1 MIINSIRKVINN
13 NKLYAFMIVCILLM
27 QAVIAFGL
35 NHDGPLHDDSIIAPE
50 EFRAETKQ
58 REEAFKTLLINDPK
72 LAQRFGML
80 FLVFM
85 GIIVAGLVLLIEYIK
100 KKRLRIELLPKT
112 LEFKEPF
119 WSVIDVVKIC
129 ILFVFFYYLFS
140 FISGILNSILS
151 SGSMDRRSGILAST
165 GFMDIL
171 ILMFILRFVLD
182 KNKQGIETLG
192 LSFKNIGKNITIAL
206 YSYVAFLPILC
217 LLFVSVVTVA
227 KLINYMP
234 APEPVYELVFKE
246 ARPLALILVAFLI
259 SLLGPIIEEIFF
271 RGFLYSALRKS
282 IGVFWAI
289 LLSAFL
295 FSILHTNILGFLPI
309 MALGLF
315 LAYLREKTN
324 SLMPSIAVH
333 IFHNSALAVMMFI
346 VRYLTSKVS

>member
-1 MIINSIRKVINN
+1 MIINNVRKVINN
-13 NKLYAFMIVCILLM
+13 NKLYAFMVVFILLM
-27 QAVIAFGL
+27 QAIMAFGL
-35 NHDGPLHDDSIIAPE
+35 NHDGSLHDDSIITSE
-50 EFRAETKQ
+50 EFRAETKA
-58 REEAFKTLLINDPK
+58 REEALKVLLTNNPK
-72 LAQRFGML
+72 LAQGFGIF

-85 GIIVAGLVLLIEYIK
+85 GIIVTGAVLLTEYIK
-100 KKRLRIELLPKT
+100 KKRLRYESLPKT

-129 ILFVFFYYLFS
+129 IIFVFFYYLFS
-140 FISGILNSILS
+140 FIAGFLNSILS
-151 SGSMDRRSGILAST
+151 SGSMDRRSGLLAST

-182 KNKQGIETLG
+182 KYKQGIETLG
-192 LSFKNIGKNITIAL
+192 LSLKNIGKNIGIAL
-206 YSYVAFLPILC
+206 YGYVAFLPILC
-217 LLFVSVVTVA
+217 VLFVSVVIVA

-234 APEPVYELVFKE
+234 QPEPVYELIFKE
-246 ARPLALILVAFLI
+246 ARPKVLILVAFLI

-282 IGVFWAI
+282 IGAFWAI

-324 SLMPSIAVH
+324 SLMPSIVVH
-333 IFHNSALAVMMFI
+333 VFHNSVLVIMMFI
-346 VRYLTSKVS
+346 VRYLTSSI